1 MDPNWRS
8 GTDADGNVFYF
19 NEKNGE
25 YSNSAPD
32 ASAEQVRAAATP
44 PDAALTTDAAGK
56 QLESLALTTP
66 LKIGVL
72 DGESATMITVDDGT
86 TAPRH
91 ARFAVSGFALVG
103 CELLA
108 GCSTAEA
115 EVVENE
121 LLSAPIDPDIL
132 AEAKT
137 VSDALAAVAINASNF
152 ACVRLNT
159 VWKMEARDDVRCAV
173 LPVT

>member
-8 GTDADGNVFYF
+8 ATDADGNVFYF
-19 NEKNGE
+19 NEKTGE
-25 YSNSAPD
+25 LSWSAQD
-32 ASAEQVRAAATP
+32 VSAEPVRAVT
-44 PDAALTTDAAGK
+44 PDAALTTASSAAK
-56 QLESLALTTP
+56 QLEFLALTTT

-72 DGESATMITVDDGT
+72 DRESATMITVDDGT
-86 TAPRH
+86 APPRR
-91 ARFAVSGFALVG
+91 ARFAVSQFALVG

-108 GCSTAEA
+108 GSSTAEA

-121 LLSAPIDPDIL
+121 LLAAPIDPDIL